1 MITIINNSSSS
12 MDLPEHNVVALLI
25 EETTNQT
32 ESQQI
37 KSKKNYCYFLVRGE
51 SRSTLGKTSQSRAE
65 NKQTQPIYSVKDG
78 IEPGTYWWKASART
92 TGPTVLSDI
101 IIIMS

>member
-1 MITIINNSSSS
+1 MITIINSSSL
-12 MDLPEHNVVALLI
+12 DLPKHTVVALLI

-37 KSKKNYCYFLVRGE
+37 KSKQNYCYFLVRGE

>member
-1 MITIINNSSSS
+1 MTTITNSSSS

-37 KSKKNYCYFLVRGE
+37 KSKENYCYFFGERGKSE
-51 SRSTLGKTSQSRAE
+51 YPGKNLSEQSRE
-65 NKQTQPIYSVKDG
+65 QTN
-78 IEPGTYWWKASART
+78 T
-92 TGPTVLSDI
+92 TRV
-101 IIIMS
+101 